1 MGGRSGKLAAF
12 TVGVSQ
18 GRLVQV
24 TEYSYTKVQAADS
37 LTFRNTGQIEHKTK
51 PHQNPALGTWL
62 TEPGLEMTT

>member
-24 TEYSYTKVQAADS
+24 TEYSYTNVQAADS
-37 LTFRNTGQIEHKTK
+37 LTFRNTSQTEYKTK
-51 PHQNPALGTWL
+51 PHQNPALGTW
-62 TEPGLEMTT
+62 